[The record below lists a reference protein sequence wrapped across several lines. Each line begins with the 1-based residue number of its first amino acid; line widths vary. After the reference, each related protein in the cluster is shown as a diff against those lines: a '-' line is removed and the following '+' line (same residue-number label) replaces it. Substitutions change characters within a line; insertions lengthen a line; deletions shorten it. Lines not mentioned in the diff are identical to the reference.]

1 MKDVGC
7 YFTFA
12 EVVRTGSFTAAARA
26 LGVTKA
32 TVSKQV
38 MHLENTLGMRLLHR
52 TTRKL
57 SPTAEGEALYVRC
70 RRMAEEL
77 EAAEAEVMHLR
88 SKPRGRL
95 RVSVPMTFG
104 LQHIVPAVPEF
115 LNRHPEIEFDLQ
127 LDDRVVDLVEQGFDV
142 SVRIAELPDSSLTV
156 RKLATS
162 RRVVCA
168 TPEYLKRHGTPRK
181 PEELRQHRCL
191 QYTYLASG
199 TTWRMSGHG
208 EDFLVPV
215 GGPLQAN
222 SSLALKAAVLANI
235 GIGQF
240 PLFVVFEELR
250 SGRLVSVL
258 EDYTLPRLTI
268 WAVHASGRTVT
279 PKVRAWVD
287 FLVRRFEKETGW
299 SEGPGG
305 SAREHPHP

>member
-1 MKDVGC
+1 MKDVGF

-12 EVVRTGSFTAAARA
+12 EVVRTGSFTAAARS

-57 SPTAEGEALYVRC
+57 SPTAEGEALYARC
-70 RRMAEEL
+70 RRMTEEL
-77 EAAEAEVMHLR
+77 EVAKAEIMQLR

-104 LQHIVPAVPEF
+104 LLHVVPAIPEF
-115 LNRHPEIEFDLQ
+115 LDRYPEIEFDLQ
-127 LDDRVVDLVEQGFDV
+127 LDDRLVDLVENCFDV
-142 SVRIAELPDSSLTV
+142 SVRIADLPDSSLTI
-156 RKLATS
+156 RKLASS

-168 TPEYLKRHGTPRK
+168 TPEYLKRHGMPRK
-181 PEELRQHRCL
+181 PEELRQHQCL

-199 TTWRMSGHG
+199 ATWRMRSAKG
-208 EDFLVPV
+208 EFPIAVS
-215 GGPLQAN
+215 GPLQAN
-222 SSLALKAAVLANI
+222 SSLALKAAVLAHT
-235 GIGQF
+235 GLAQF
-240 PLFVVFEELR
+240 PMFVVIDELR
-250 SGRLVSVL
+250 SGRLVPVL
-258 EDYTLPRLTI
+258 DDYELPNMTI

-287 FLVRRFEKETGW
+287 FLVHRFENETGW
-299 SEGPGG
+299 SEKPSSRG
-305 SAREHPHP
+305 A